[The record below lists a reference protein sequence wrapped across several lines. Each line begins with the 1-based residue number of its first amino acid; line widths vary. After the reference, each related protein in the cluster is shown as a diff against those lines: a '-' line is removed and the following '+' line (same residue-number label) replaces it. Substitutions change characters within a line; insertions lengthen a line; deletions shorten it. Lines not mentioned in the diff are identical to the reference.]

1 MLKKRII
8 PILLWNGF
16 TLVKGQNFINKR
28 KAGSPVA
35 TIQIYNSRDV
45 DEIFFFDI
53 SQKKYQNIDKEFIK
67 NITNYINVPITIG
80 GGIKSIRHMDDLF
93 KSGADKICLN
103 SAVYTNPILISDA
116 AKKFGTQA
124 ITISI
129 DVKTINGEYICFKNN
144 GKLNTGKKI
153 LPWLKECLDR
163 GAGEILINSINHD
176 GLMSGYD
183 YELIKLTTKHANV
196 PVVAAGGAGNYE
208 DFYKAHL
215 KGASAFAAA
224 SVFHFKNFTP
234 AGAKEYLTK
243 KKVSIR
249 NNFVLEKD

>member
-1 MLKKRII
+1 M
-8 PILLWNGF
+8 LWNGF

-53 SQKKYQNIDKEFIK
+53 SKIEHQNVDQEFIK
-67 NITNYINVPITIG
+67 SITDCVSVPITIG

-103 SAVYTNPILISDA
+103 SAIYSNPILITDS
-116 AKKFGTQA
+116 AKKFGSQA

-129 DVKTINGEYICFKNN
+129 DVKKISGEYICFKNN

-153 LPWLKECLDR
+153 LPWIRECLDR
-163 GAGEILINSINHD
+163 GAGEILINSIDHD
-176 GLMSGYD
+176 GLMCGYD
-183 YELIKLTTKHANV
+183 YELIKLTTEHANV
-196 PVVAAGGAGNYE
+196 PVVASGGAGNYD

-215 KGASAFAAA
+215 NGASAFAAA
-224 SVFHFKNFTP
+224 SIFHFTNYTP
-234 AGAKEYLTK
+234 AGAKEYLKK
-243 KKVSIR
+243 KKVDIR
-249 NNFVLEKD
+249 NNFVLEKK